1 MLTFEN
7 DGLTKD
13 QMLSEY
19 TVLGFAMY
27 LCVVERKS
35 DGVRGTLDF
44 SDVAGVR
51 YYYNFQEA

>member
-1 MLTFEN
+1 MLTFDN

-13 QMLSEY
+13 QMLDQY
-19 TVLGFAMY
+19 KVLGFAMY

-44 SDVAGVR
+44 CDVDGVR
-51 YYYNFQEA
+51 YYYDFQEA

>member
-1 MLTFEN
+1 MN
-7 DGLTKD
+7 DISVSGLTKD

-27 LCVVERKS
+27 MCVVERKS

-44 SDVAGVR
+44 TDVDGTR
-51 YYYNFQEA
+51 FYHDFKEA